1 MITKPLAA
9 SRVFDMSEPNLA
21 QPVVLDLAALPRE
34 QIGPFLLLGV
44 DKDASPEEIE
54 AHWAQR
60 VIWARMR
67 QIRNALEDIN
77 WAKEVLSDR
86 DRRVLADVVS
96 MNPDTLSG
104 ELHQLLEKLGPL
116 EPEVPG
122 WTPVEAPLPDLP
134 DPHPDLIPDPQAAK
148 ATVAPPAIPTEF
160 PAIDRLLADIAS
172 APLDPWEA

>member
-1 MITKPLAA
+1 MKDEQIP
-9 SRVFDMSEPNLA
+9 SEGSP

-44 DKDASPEEIE
+44 DKDASAEEIE

-60 VIWARMR
+60 VIWARTK
-67 QIRNALEDIN
+67 QIRNALEDVN

-96 MNPDTLSG
+96 MNVDTQSG
-104 ELHQLLEKLGPL
+104 ELHQLLQKHGPL

-122 WTPVEAPLPDLP
+122 WTPEEAPLPDLP
-134 DPHPDLIPDPQAAK
+134 EPHPSLIPDFETAWAA
-148 ATVAPPAIPTEF
+148 VAGPEIPIEF
-160 PAIDRLLADIAS
+160 PAIDRLLAEIATS
-172 APLDPWEA
+172 VLDPWE